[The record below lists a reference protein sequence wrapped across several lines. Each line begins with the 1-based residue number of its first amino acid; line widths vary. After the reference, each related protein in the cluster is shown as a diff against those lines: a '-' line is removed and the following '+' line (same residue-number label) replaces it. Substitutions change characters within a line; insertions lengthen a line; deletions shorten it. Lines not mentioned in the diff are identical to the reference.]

1 MALRGV
7 QPEAM
12 KKRLKCL
19 VFGPAGVGKTTAC
32 IQFPKSYI
40 IDCEKGCENYPNLV
54 KKAGSVVFS
63 TCDIDEVHAEIKSL
77 LTEAHDYRTLVIDPI
92 TGIWNDLLDKSERKV
107 GNEFGRHYGE
117 AQKVIRK
124 INNLILRLD
133 MNVLMTSHQKVEYGP
148 GLVKIGDTFD
158 AWKRYDYLFDVVLQ
172 LTKTT
177 DGKRMA
183 TVVKQR
189 LEPGTKGLP
198 ETFEWQYTNF
208 VGFLGGESLEAKAKP
223 EVLAPAEKVARAQM
237 LVDTLKVD
245 EETVDRWLS
254 KANAGTLAEMT
265 EKQIDAVLDY
275 LAKKMEP
282 LNAAPIA
289 KKGK

>member
-32 IQFPKSYI
+32 LQFPKSYV
-40 IDCEKGCENYPNLV
+40 IDCEKGCENYPNV
-54 KKAGSVVFS
+54 IKKAGSVVFGS
-63 TCDIDEVHAEIKSL
+63 CDIDEVHAEIKAL

-133 MNVLMTSHQKVEYGP
+133 MNVLMTAHQKVEYGP

-183 TVVKQR
+183 SVVKQR

-198 ETFEWQYTNF
+198 ETFEWQYQNF
-208 VGFLGGESLEAKAKP
+208 VSFLGADSLEAKAKI
-223 EVLAPAEKVARAQM
+223 EVLAPAEKVMRAQVM
-237 LVDTLKVD
+237 IDTLKID
-245 EETVDRWLS
+245 AEDVDRWLQ
-254 KANAGTLAEMT
+254 KANAASLTEMT
-265 EKQIDAVLDY
+265 EPQIDAVLVHLD
-275 LAKKMEP
+275 KKMQP
-282 LNAAPIA
+282 LNPAPV
-289 KKGK
+289 KKGAK

>member
-172 LTKTT
+172 LTKTA

-208 VGFLGGESLEAKAKP
+208 VSFLGGESGSPRPRREGCPRADAHRHAEGGRGYGGSLAVQGERREPRGDDGEADRRGARCP
-223 EVLAPAEKVARAQM
+223 RQEDGTPQRGPQGERKVGYGLPQR
-237 LVDTLKVD
+237 
-245 EETVDRWLS
+245 
-254 KANAGTLAEMT
+254 
-265 EKQIDAVLDY
+265 
-275 LAKKMEP
+275 
-282 LNAAPIA
+282 
-289 KKGK
+289 

>member
-12 KKRLKCL
+12 RKRLKCL

-32 IQFPKSYI
+32 LQFPKSYV
-40 IDCEKGCENYPNLV
+40 IDCEKGVENYPNLV
-54 KKAGSVVFS
+54 RKAGSVVYTS
-63 TCDIDEVHAEIKSL
+63 CDIDDVHAEIKAL

-117 AQKVIRK
+117 AQKTIRK

-148 GLVKIGDTFD
+148 GLVKLGDTFD
-158 AWKRYDYLFDVVLQ
+158 AWKKYDYLFDIVLH
-172 LTKTT
+172 LTKTD

-183 TVVKQR
+183 TVIKQR
-189 LEPGTKGLP
+189 IEPGAKGLP
-198 ETFEWQYTNF
+198 ETFEWQYQNF
-208 VGFLGGESLEAKAKP
+208 VSFLGADSLEAKAKV
-223 EVLAPAEKVARAQM
+223 EVLAPAEKVMRAQVM
-237 LVDTLKVD
+237 IDTLKID
-245 EETVDRWLS
+245 AEDVDRWLQ
-254 KANAGTLAEMT
+254 KANAASLTEMT
-265 EKQIDAVLDY
+265 EPQIDAVLVHLD
-275 LAKKMEP
+275 KKMQP
-282 LNAAPIA
+282 LNPAPV
-289 KKGK
+289 KKGAK